1 MNKLSKK
8 HIVLLVVAILLLSL
22 YSARVFLTN
31 QWQEFQLNKEFVCPE
46 NQTPEQADAYR
57 YKQTKFYLDNYPNI
71 TFQNFLSRRMQ
82 LLVSHKCSITLQ
94 NLANDNNGVL
104 PDQNSVNELK
114 NAPYGPNNLTL
125 KETTENLKNTK

>member
-1 MNKLSKK
+1 MGILQKK
-8 HIVLLVVAILLLSL
+8 FSILLLVIILLSL
-22 YSARVFLTN
+22 TIYISRDSITK
-31 QWQEFQLNKEFVCPE
+31 QWKEFSLNKEFVCPE
-46 NQTPEQADAYR
+46 NQTPEQADAFR
-57 YKQTKFYLDNYPNI
+57 YKQTKFYLDNYPDI

-125 KETTENLKNTK
+125 KETTENSK

>member
-1 MNKLSKK
+1 MQKLSKK
-8 HIVLLVVAILLLSL
+8 SLISLVVIILLIFLGL
-22 YSARVFLTN
+22 YFSRDSITK
-31 QWQEFQLNKEFVCPE
+31 QWKEFQLNKEFVCPE
-46 NQTPEQADAYR
+46 NQTAEQADAYR
-57 YKQTKFYLDNYPNI
+57 YKQTKFYVDNYPDI

-82 LLVSHKCSITLQ
+82 LLVSHKCSVTLQ

-125 KETTENLKNTK
+125 KEMAKNLK

>member
-1 MNKLSKK
+1 MG
-8 HIVLLVVAILLLSL
+8 L
-22 YSARVFLTN
+22 YFSRDSITK
-31 QWQEFQLNKEFVCPE
+31 QWKEFQLNKEFVCPE
-46 NQTPEQADAYR
+46 NQTAEQADAYR
-57 YKQTKFYLDNYPNI
+57 YKQTKFYVDNYPDI

-82 LLVSHKCSITLQ
+82 LLVSHKCSVTLQ

-125 KETTENLKNTK
+125 KEMAKNLK